1 MSIKKAKNL
10 LVAAGVA
17 LMANSAFAV
26 EMVRV
31 GQTPEEER
39 CHRYVKESP
48 EKNNKP
54 YRVIYQECAKQFEG
68 INGGKAA
75 LPASAQKGVSFTPRQ
90 P

>member
-31 GQTPEEER
+31 G
-39 CHRYVKESP
+39 
-48 EKNNKP
+48 
-54 YRVIYQECAKQFEG
+54 
-68 INGGKAA
+68 
-75 LPASAQKGVSFTPRQ
+75 
-90 P
+90 

>member
-31 GQTPEEER
+31 GYTPEEER
-39 CHRYVKESP
+39 SHRYVKESP
-48 EKNNKP
+48 EKNQKP
-54 YRVIYQECAKQFEG
+54 YRQLYNECAEQFKD
-68 INGGKAA
+68 IGGTKAA
-75 LPASAQKGVSFTPRQ
+75 SPAEKKGAHFVPVVQ
-90 P
+90 